1 MDLGLKG
8 KTALVTAASRGIGY
22 ASAMTLAKE
31 GANIVMCARGQAT
44 LEEAADEIR
53 KNAAGG
59 VVAEPADITSR
70 NDIDRLVARA
80 SAEFGGCDILIA
92 IGGSP
97 ARGAFG
103 DINEDQLRQGFEM
116 TVMALFRLVMTVL
129 PHMRANKWGRIVT
142 VQARSVREPIPA
154 LTVSNATRPG
164 AAGLIKYLSR
174 EVARDGVLLNTVLP
188 GRILTE
194 RFRQGAEKAQVS
206 HAEYLETQAKELPMG
221 RLGDAQEVADAVAFL
236 VSARASYINGVTLA
250 VDGGQILSI

>member
-31 GANIVMCARGQAT
+31 GANIVMCARGRAALDQ
-44 LEEAADEIR
+44 AADEIR
-53 KNAAGG
+53 NNSTVS
-59 VVAEPADITSR
+59 VVAQTADVTSQD
-70 NDIDRLVARA
+70 DIDRLVARTT
-80 SAEFGGCDILIA
+80 AEFGGCDILIA

-97 ARGAFG
+97 ARGAFE
-103 DINEDQLRQGFEM
+103 DINEDLLRQGFEM
-116 TVMALFRLVMTVL
+116 TILALFRMVKAVL

-174 EVARDGVLLNTVLP
+174 EVARDGVLLNTILP

-206 HAEYLETQAKELPMG
+206 HENYIQAQAKELPMG